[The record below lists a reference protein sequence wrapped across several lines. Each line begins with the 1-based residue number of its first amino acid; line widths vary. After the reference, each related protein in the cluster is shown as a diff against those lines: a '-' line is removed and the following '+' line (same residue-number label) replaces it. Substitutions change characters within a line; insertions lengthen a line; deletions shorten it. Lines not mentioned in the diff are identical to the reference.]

1 VPAVPAASRPYHH
14 GDLRAA
20 LVEQALELARADGPA
35 GVSLREATR
44 RAGVTPPAAYRHFR
58 DRSHLLD
65 AVARQIQ
72 ERMAARMREGMAT
85 PSDAPPPE
93 RALQRL
99 RGVGLGYIG
108 FALEEPGWF
117 ETGFFGALRE
127 EPAPADGV
135 GSRRATSAA
144 DGGGDGENGDGD
156 GESGEGTGAGPSA
169 TVPPFRLLVE
179 ALDQCVEAGV
189 LAPARRPG
197 AEFVCWSA
205 VHGFAELVLH
215 GPLHGAPPAMV
226 QQLAGRV
233 VEDAITGIR

>member
-1 VPAVPAASRPYHH
+1 MPAGPAASRPYHH

-20 LVEQALELARADGPA
+20 LVDQALELARADGPA
-35 GVSLREATR
+35 GVSLRAATR

-58 DRSHLLD
+58 DHSHLLD
-65 AVARQIQ
+65 VVARQIQ
-72 ERMAARMREGMAT
+72 ERMADRMREGMAT
-85 PSDAPPPE
+85 PPGAPPAE

-99 RGVGLGYIG
+99 RGVGLGYIS

-127 EPAPADGV
+127 EPAPADG
-135 GSRRATSAA
+135 AA
-144 DGGGDGENGDGD
+144 
-156 GESGEGTGAGPSA
+156 SQVGPSA
-169 TVPPFRLLVE
+169 IVPPFLLLVE

-215 GPLHGAPPAMV
+215 GPLHGVPPATV

-233 VEDAITGIR
+233 VEDAIAGIR

>member
-1 VPAVPAASRPYHH
+1 MPAGPAASRPYHH

-35 GVSLREATR
+35 GVSLRAATR
-44 RAGVTPPAAYRHFR
+44 RAGVTPSAAYRHFR
-58 DRSHLLD
+58 DHSHLLD

-72 ERMAARMREGMAT
+72 ERMADRMRAGMAT
-85 PSDAPPPE
+85 PPGAPAAE

-127 EPAPADGV
+127 EPAPADGA
-135 GSRRATSAA
+135 GSQ
-144 DGGGDGENGDGD
+144 
-156 GESGEGTGAGPSA
+156 AGPSA
-169 TVPPFRLLVE
+169 TVPPFLLLVE

-215 GPLHGAPPAMV
+215 GPLHGVPPATV

-233 VEDAITGIR
+233 VEDAIAGIR